1 MAHLLD
7 DEYLKPFETAIR
19 GRARR
24 ALDRAQSLTQGKCS
38 LAEWANA
45 HNYYGLH
52 KIKARGRRK
61 AGWVFREWAP
71 HATSMWLVGDFNG
84 WKINPDFEIF
94 RIPGT
99 DVWERRIDADRIR
112 HGDKYHLEMRWEG
125 GHGERIPAYAR
136 YVTQDEK
143 TKLFSASVWAPERE
157 YEWRHKDVR
166 PETEDEQRDTS
177 LASKVSRPLASK
189 VSRLTSSP
197 LIYEA
202 HVGMA
207 SEEGRVATYA
217 EFRDEMLPRIKAAGY
232 NTVQL
237 MAVMEHPYYGSFGY
251 HVSSFFAASSR
262 FGTPDD
268 LKSLVDTAHGMG
280 LRVIMDLVHS
290 HAVANER
297 DGLSRFDGTDYQYFH
312 SGPKGWHSAWGSRC
326 FDYGKTDVIHFLL
339 SNCKFWL
346 EEYGFDGYRFDGVTS
361 MLFWNHGLGDAFTN
375 YGMYFNGSVDDDAW
389 VYLNLANR
397 VIHEVKPGAI
407 TIAEDVSGIPGCAA
421 PARDCGIGFDY
432 RMAMGEPDFWFRL
445 AEKVRDEDWPMGG
458 IFWELTNKRAE
469 EKVVSYVES
478 HDQALVG
485 GKTFFFQCV
494 DKEIYWGMRK
504 DQENLVIDRGVA
516 LHKMARLATLA
527 LNGGAYL
534 NFMGNEFGHPEW
546 IDFPRAENGWD
557 YSHARRQWSLR
568 ENAELRFKGLGDFDE
583 VMLKALGGSEDFRR
597 ETEDGRQGKDVR
609 RKTEDGFSCFKS
621 AAPIRL
627 VANEPDKVL
636 AFVRGDKLFVF
647 NFNPT
652 QSFTDYGILVPPA
665 TKWSH
670 LLDTDEVRFGG
681 QGRIQ
686 GGAVHEPE
694 LVHDANHDELV
705 QQIRLYLPS
714 RTAIVLEGW
723 RLV

>member
-1 MAHLLD
+1 MARLLD
-7 DEYLKPFETAIR
+7 DGCLKPYEAAIR
-19 GRARR
+19 GRAQR
-24 ALDRAQSLTQGKCS
+24 AADRAQELTQGKCS
-38 LAEWANA
+38 LANWANA

-52 KIKARGRRK
+52 KVEGEQ
-61 AGWVFREWAP
+61 WCFREWAP

-84 WKINPDFEIF
+84 WKIDPDFEVF

-99 DVWERRIDADRIR
+99 DVWERRIPADRIH

-136 YVTQDEK
+136 YVTQDEN
-143 TKLFSASVWAPERE
+143 TKLFSACVWAPEKA
-157 YEWRHKDVR
+157 YEWQNKDFR
-166 PETEDEQRDTS
+166 PV
-177 LASKVSRPLASK
+177 K
-189 VSRLTSSP
+189 SSP

-207 SEEGRVATYA
+207 SEEGRVATYV
-217 EFRDEMLPRIKAAGY
+217 EFRDNMLPRIKAAGY

-268 LKSLVDTAHGMG
+268 LKSLIDAAHGMD

-361 MLFWNHGLGDAFTN
+361 MLFWDHGLGDAFTN

-397 VIHEVKPGAI
+397 VIHAVKPQAI

-421 PARDCGIGFDY
+421 PVKDCGIGFDY

-445 AEKVRDEDWPMGG
+445 AEKVRDDDWQMGG

-494 DKEIYWGMRK
+494 DKEIYWGMRN
-504 DQENLVIDRGVA
+504 DQENLVIDRGIA

-568 ENAELRFKGLGDFDE
+568 ENPELRFKGLGDFDRE
-583 VMLKALGGSEDFRR
+583 MLSALHLGS
-597 ETEDGRQGKDVR
+597 TPPVKL
-609 RKTEDGFSCFKS
+609 
-621 AAPIRL
+621 A
-627 VANEPDKVL
+627 ANELDKVL
-636 AFVRGDKLFVF
+636 AFVRGEHLFVF

-665 TKWSH
+665 TKWRH
-670 LLDTDEVRFGG
+670 LFDTDEVRFGG

-686 GGAVHEPE
+686 AGADYEPA
-694 LVHDANHDELV
+694 LVHDSNHNELV
-705 QQIRLYLPS
+705 QQIKLYLPS
-714 RTAIVLEGW
+714 RTAVVLRRVSAGGIP
-723 RLV
+723 RLCAGGRIRGAHGLSRKRAVAE

>member
-7 DEYLKPFETAIR
+7 DGYLKPYESVVR
-19 GRARR
+19 GRAQR
-24 ALDRAQSLTQGKCS
+24 ASDRANELTQGKCS

-52 KIKARGRRK
+52 REEGM
-61 AGWVFREWAP
+61 WVFREWAP

-84 WKINPDFEIF
+84 WKIDPDFEIF
-94 RIPGT
+94 RIEGT
-99 DVWERRIDADRIR
+99 DVWERRIPADRIH

-125 GHGERIPAYAR
+125 GRDERIPAYAR
-136 YVTQDEK
+136 YVTQDDR
-143 TKLFSASVWAPERE
+143 TKLFSACVWAPDRP
-157 YEWRHKDVR
+157 YEWKNNSVPHLQST
-166 PETEDEQRDTS
+166 P
-177 LASKVSRPLASK
+177 A
-189 VSRLTSSP
+189 P

-207 SEEGRVATYA
+207 SEEEKVATYA
-217 EFRDEMLPRIKAAGY
+217 EFRDNMLPRIKKAGY

-280 LRVIMDLVHS
+280 LRVIMDIVHS

-397 VIHEVKPGAI
+397 VIHEVKPSAI

-421 PARDCGIGFDY
+421 PVEDCGIGFDY

-445 AEKVRDEDWPMGG
+445 AEKVRDDDWPMGG

-494 DKEIYWGMRK
+494 DKDIYWGMRK
-504 DQENLVIDRGVA
+504 DQENMVIDRGIA
-516 LHKMARLATLA
+516 IHKMARLATLA

-546 IDFPRAENGWD
+546 IDFPRAENNWSC
-557 YSHARRQWSLR
+557 YHARRQWSLR
-568 ENAELRFKGLGDFDE
+568 ENEELRFKGLADFDE
-583 VMLKALGGSEDFRR
+583 VMIGSLGGWRASSPV
-597 ETEDGRQGKDVR
+597 KL
-609 RKTEDGFSCFKS
+609 
-621 AAPIRL
+621 A
-627 VANEPDKVL
+627 ANEPDKVL
-636 AFVRGDKLFVF
+636 AFLRGEFVFVF

-652 QSFTDYGILVPPA
+652 RSFTDYGILVPPA
-665 TKWSH
+665 TKWQH
-670 LLDTDEVRFGG
+670 LFDTDEGRFGG

-686 GGAVHEPE
+686 DGAVYEPS
-694 LVHDANHDELV
+694 LVHDSNHNELV

-714 RTAIVLEGW
+714 RTAVVLK
-723 RLV
+723 RVI

>member
-7 DEYLKPFETAIR
+7 DGYLKPFEAAIR
-19 GRARR
+19 GRAQR
-24 ALDRAQSLTQGKCS
+24 AADRAQELTQGKCS
-38 LAEWANA
+38 LANWANA

-52 KIKARGRRK
+52 KEKRTDHCTTTTSDYD
-61 AGWVFREWAP
+61 WVFREWAP

-84 WKINPDFEIF
+84 WRIDPDFEVF

-99 DVWERRIDADRIR
+99 DVWERRIAADRIH

-125 GHGERIPAYAR
+125 GHGERIPAFAR
-136 YVTQDEK
+136 YVTQDED
-143 TKLFSASVWAPERE
+143 TKLFSACVWSPDKP
-157 YEWRHKDVR
+157 YEWKHSAVQ
-166 PETEDEQRDTS
+166 PSTFNLQ
-177 LASKVSRPLASK
+177 
-189 VSRLTSSP
+189 P

-217 EFRDEMLPRIKAAGY
+217 EFRDNMLPRIKKAGY

-397 VIHEVKPGAI
+397 VIHEVKPSAI

-421 PARDCGIGFDY
+421 PVEDCGIGFDY

-445 AEKVRDEDWPMGG
+445 AEKVRDDDWPMGG

-494 DKEIYWGMRK
+494 DKEIYWGMRT
-504 DQENLVIDRGVA
+504 DQENLVIDRGIA

-527 LNGGAYL
+527 LSGGAYL

-568 ENAELRFKGLGDFDE
+568 ENPELRFKGLGDFDAT
-583 VMLKALGGSEDFRR
+583 MLLNLQPPTFNLQPPTKLA
-597 ETEDGRQGKDVR
+597 
-609 RKTEDGFSCFKS
+609 
-621 AAPIRL
+621 
-627 VANEPDKVL
+627 ANESDKVL
-636 AFVRGDKLFVF
+636 AFVRGALLFVF

-665 TKWSH
+665 TKWRH
-670 LLDTDEVRFGG
+670 LLDTDESCFGG

-686 GGAVHEPE
+686 KGVVYEPV
-694 LVHDANHDELV
+694 LVRDANRNEFV
-705 QQIRLYLPS
+705 QQIRLYLPA
-714 RTAIVLEGW
+714 RTAVVLE
-723 RLV
+723 RAF

>member
-1 MAHLLD
+1 MPHLLD
-7 DEYLKPFETAIR
+7 DGYLKPFESAIR
-19 GRARR
+19 GRAQR
-24 ALDRAQSLTQGKCS
+24 AADRMRELTQGKCS
-38 LAEWANA
+38 LADWANA

-52 KIKARGRRK
+52 KVEVEVEGQGRQ
-61 AGWVFREWAP
+61 WCWIFREWAP

-84 WKINPDFEIF
+84 WKINPDFEVF

-99 DVWERRIDADRIR
+99 DVWERRIPADRIH
-112 HGDKYHLEMRWEG
+112 HGDHYHLEMRWEG

-136 YVTQDEK
+136 YVTQDEN
-143 TKLFSASVWAPERE
+143 TKLFSACVWSPEQP
-157 YEWRHKDVR
+157 YAWRHKEV
-166 PETEDEQRDTS
+166 EKKGGGGQRM
-177 LASKVSRPLASK
+177 LASTVDLDLEPR
-189 VSRLTSSP
+189 P

-202 HVGMA
+202 HVGMS
-207 SEEGRVATYA
+207 SEDPRVATYA
-217 EFRDEMLPRIKAAGY
+217 EFRDNMLPRIKKAGY

-280 LRVIMDLVHS
+280 LRVIMDIVHS

-397 VIHEVKPGAI
+397 VIHEVKPSAI

-421 PARDCGIGFDY
+421 PVEDCGIGFDY

-445 AEKVRDEDWPMGG
+445 AEKVRDDDWPMGG

-469 EKVVSYVES
+469 ERVVSYVES

-504 DQENLVIDRGVA
+504 DQENMVIDRGIA

-568 ENAELRFKGLGDFDE
+568 ENDELRFKGLADFDE
-583 VMLKALGGSEDFRR
+583 AMLKTLFDCWICSDCLIAGKHE
-597 ETEDGRQGKDVR
+597 GRFQSNNLKPNNQ
-609 RKTEDGFSCFKS
+609 T
-621 AAPIRL
+621 IRL
-627 VANEPDKVL
+627 LANEPDKVL
-636 AFVRGDKLFVF
+636 AFLRGDLLLVF

-665 TKWSH
+665 TKWRH
-670 LLDTDEVRFGG
+670 LFDTDEVRFGG

-686 GGAVHEPE
+686 AGGAYDPA
-694 LVHDANHDELV
+694 LVHDSNHGELV
-705 QQIRLYLPS
+705 QQIRLYLPA
-714 RTAIVLEGW
+714 RTATVLK
-723 RLV
+723 RV

>member
-7 DEYLKPFETAIR
+7 DEFLRPFEAAIR

-24 ALDRAQSLTQGKCS
+24 AADRAEELTQGRTS

-52 KIKARGRRK
+52 LVKGKGRRGRE
-61 AGWVFREWAP
+61 WVFRERAP

-84 WKINPDFEIF
+84 WKIDPDFEVF
-94 RIPGT
+94 RVPGT
-99 DVWERRIDADRIR
+99 DVWERRIPADRIC
-112 HGDKYHLEMRWEG
+112 HGDHYHLEMRWEG
-125 GHGERIPAYAR
+125 GRGERIPAYAR
-136 YVTQDEK
+136 YVTQDPE
-143 TKLFSASVWAPERE
+143 TKLFSACVWAPATPYVWKNRA
-157 YEWRHKDVR
+157 VR
-166 PETEDEQRDTS
+166 LR
-177 LASKVSRPLASK
+177 RPS
-189 VSRLTSSP
+189 VP

-217 EFRDEMLPRIKAAGY
+217 EFRDRMLPRIQKAGY

-262 FGTPDD
+262 FGTPDE
-268 LKSLVDTAHGMG
+268 LKSLVDAAHGMG
-280 LRVIMDLVHS
+280 LRVIMDIVHS

-297 DGLSRFDGTDYQYFH
+297 DGLSRFDGTEWQYFH
-312 SGPKGWHSAWGSRC
+312 SGAKGWHSAWGSRC
-326 FDYGKTDVIHFLL
+326 FDYGKTDVLHFLL

-361 MLFWNHGLGDAFTN
+361 MLFWNHGLGEAFTN

-397 VIHEVKPGAI
+397 VIHAVKPDAV

-421 PARDCGIGFDY
+421 PVEDAGLGFDY

-445 AEKVRDEDWPMGG
+445 AEKVRDDDWPMGG
-458 IFWELTNKRAE
+458 LFYELTNKRAE

-494 DKEIYWGMRK
+494 DKEIYCGMRT
-504 DQENLVIDRGVA
+504 DQENLVIDRGLA
-516 LHKMARLATLA
+516 LHKMARLATCA

-557 YSHARRQWSLR
+557 YGHARRQWSLR
-568 ENAELRFKGLGDFDE
+568 EDPGLRFKGLADFDE
-583 VMLKALGGSEDFRR
+583 VMLSKLTKGTALFGGSAL
-597 ETEDGRQGKDVR
+597 
-609 RKTEDGFSCFKS
+609 
-621 AAPIRL
+621 AAIPARL
-627 VANEPDKVL
+627 VADEADKVL
-636 AFVRGDKLFVF
+636 AFLRGSLLFVF

-652 QSFTDYGILVPPA
+652 RSFTDYGVLVPPA
-665 TKWSH
+665 SDWRH
-670 LLDTDEVRFGG
+670 LFDTDEPRFGG
-681 QGRIQ
+681 QGRVQ
-686 GGAVHEPE
+686 PGVTYAPS
-694 LVHDANHDELV
+694 LVFDARHDELV
-705 QQIRLYLPS
+705 QQIRLYLPA
-714 RTAIVLEGW
+714 RTAVVLK
-723 RLV
+723 RT

>member
-1 MAHLLD
+1 MPHLLD
-7 DEYLKPFETAIR
+7 DEYLKPYEDAIR
-19 GRARR
+19 GRAQR
-24 ALDRAQSLTQGKCS
+24 AADRANELTQGKRS
-38 LAEWANA
+38 LADWANA
-45 HNYYGLH
+45 HNYYGLRKV
-52 KIKARGRRK
+52 KIEGE
-61 AGWVFREWAP
+61 GEQWIFREWAP

-84 WKINPDFEIF
+84 WKIDPDFEIF
-94 RIPGT
+94 RIEGT
-99 DVWERRIDADRIR
+99 DVWERRIPLDRIH
-112 HGDKYHLEMRWEG
+112 HGDHYHLEMRWEG
-125 GHGERIPAYAR
+125 GRDERIPAYAR
-136 YVTQDEK
+136 YVTQDER
-143 TKLFSASVWAPERE
+143 TKLFSACVWAPEKA
-157 YEWRHKDVR
+157 YEWKNKDVVSPAQSGR
-166 PETEDEQRDTS
+166 ET
-177 LASKVSRPLASK
+177 ASPLGNGARS
-189 VSRLTSSP
+189 SSGTRGRETASP

-207 SEEGRVATYA
+207 SEEGKVATYA
-217 EFRDEMLPRIKAAGY
+217 EFRDNMLPRIKQAGY

-280 LRVIMDLVHS
+280 LRVIMDIVHS

-326 FDYGKTDVIHFLL
+326 FDYGKTDIIHFLL

-361 MLFWNHGLGDAFTN
+361 MLFWDHGLGDAFTN

-397 VIHEVKPGAI
+397 VIHEVKPSAI

-421 PARDCGIGFDY
+421 PVEDCGIGFDY

-445 AEKVRDEDWPMGG
+445 AEKVRDDDWPMGG

-504 DQENLVIDRGVA
+504 DQENMVIDRGIA
-516 LHKMARLATLA
+516 LHKMARLATCA

-546 IDFPRAENGWD
+546 IDFPRAENNWSC
-557 YSHARRQWSLR
+557 YHARRQWSLR
-568 ENAELRFKGLGDFDE
+568 ENEELRFKGLADFDE
-583 VMLKALGGSEDFRR
+583 TMLRSLFPDPCSLIPATKL
-597 ETEDGRQGKDVR
+597 
-609 RKTEDGFSCFKS
+609 
-621 AAPIRL
+621 L
-627 VANEPDKVL
+627 ANEPDKVL
-636 AFVRGDKLFVF
+636 AFLRGDLLFVF

-652 QSFTDYGILVPPA
+652 RSFTDYGILVPPA
-665 TKWSH
+665 SKWRH
-670 LLDTDEVRFGG
+670 LFDTDEARFGG

-686 GGAVHEPE
+686 AGAVYEPA
-694 LVHDANHDELV
+694 LVHDSNRNELV
-705 QQIRLYLPS
+705 QQIKLYLPA
-714 RTAIVLEGW
+714 RTATVLK
-723 RLV
+723 RV

>member
-7 DEYLKPFETAIR
+7 DGYLKPFEAAIR
-19 GRARR
+19 GRAQR
-24 ALDRAQSLTQGKCS
+24 AADRAAELTGGKQSIS
-38 LAEWANA
+38 DWANA
-45 HNYYGLH
+45 HNYFGL
-52 KIKARGRRK
+52 RK
-61 AGWVFREWAP
+61 VKVEGEGEQWCFREWAP

-84 WKINPDFEIF
+84 WKIDPDFEVF
-94 RIPGT
+94 RIEGT
-99 DVWERRIDADRIR
+99 DVWERRIPADRIR
-112 HGDKYHLEMRWEG
+112 HGDHYHLEMRWEG

-136 YVTQDEK
+136 YVTQDER
-143 TKLFSASVWAPERE
+143 TKLFSACVWAPEKP
-157 YEWRHKDVR
+157 YAWRHKEVKVGG
-166 PETEDEQRDTS
+166 EGEDRNSTVQPSTFN
-177 LASKVSRPLASK
+177 LQ
-189 VSRLTSSP
+189 P

-207 SEEGRVATYA
+207 SEDPRVATYA
-217 EFRDEMLPRIKAAGY
+217 EFRDNMLPRIKKAGY

-280 LRVIMDLVHS
+280 LRVIMDIVHS

-312 SGPKGWHSAWGSRC
+312 AGPKGWHSAWGSRC
-326 FDYGKTDVIHFLL
+326 FDYGKTDVLHFLL

-346 EEYGFDGYRFDGVTS
+346 QEYGFDGYRFDGVTS

-421 PARDCGIGFDY
+421 PVEDCGIGFDY

-445 AEKVRDEDWPMGG
+445 AEKVRDDDWPMGG
-458 IFWELTNKRAE
+458 IFYELTNKRPE

-504 DQENLVIDRGVA
+504 DQQNLVIDRGIA
-516 LHKMARLATLA
+516 LHKMARLATCA

-568 ENAELRFKGLGDFDE
+568 ENPELRFKGLGDFDE
-583 VMLKALGGSEDFRR
+583 TMIRSLGGSEDFRR
-597 ETEDGRQGKDVR
+597 ATEDSRRDKDGR
-609 RKTEDGFSCFKS
+609 RKTQDGSKVFGLKS
-621 AAPIRL
+621 SSPIRL
-627 VANEPDKVL
+627 AANEPDKVL
-636 AFVRGDKLFVF
+636 AFLRGDFLFVF

-652 QSFTDYGILVPPA
+652 RSFTDYGILVPPA
-665 TKWSH
+665 TKWRH
-670 LLDTDEVRFGG
+670 LFDTDELRFGG
-681 QGRIQ
+681 QGRIAAD
-686 GGAVHEPE
+686 GMYEPE
-694 LVHDANHDELV
+694 LVRDAERNELV
-705 QQIRLYLPS
+705 QQVRLYLPA
-714 RTAIVLEGW
+714 RTAVVL
-723 RLV
+723 RRVI